1 MPPLQRVWED
11 GSKVDLAAQDR
22 RYRHDDLGG
31 AQPLCPGL
39 YSYRSSLLYDR
50 VDWVFQEEVPALL
63 LDSLRQRL
71 CQGLDATLH
80 PILLCAPR
88 RRGEPLEASTAS
100 KIEER
105 V

>member
-1 MPPLQRVWED
+1 M
-11 GSKVDLAAQDR
+11 
-22 RYRHDDLGG
+22 
-31 AQPLCPGL
+31 
-39 YSYRSSLLYDR
+39 
-50 VDWVFQEEVPALL
+50 FQEEVPALL
-63 LDSLRQRL
+63 LDSLPERL

-88 RRGEPLEASTAS
+88 RRGELLDASAAS